1 MLCILHSTRLP
12 FDWDTP
18 FGYLMAVGFEYILFF
33 SFFSML
39 IPDLCLTFGTSWLFD
54 AYIDEIIRKLNVLS
68 NGSQADGED
77 PTVNHR
83 DMRAIFCDVI
93 QEISQVKEFSSV
105 RRSNSFFE
113 TYSTEIE
120 CLSDLLAHTINAT
133 NSIQLLYSFGD

>member
-1 MLCILHSTRLP
+1 
-12 FDWDTP
+12 
-18 FGYLMAVGFEYILFF
+18 
-33 SFFSML
+33 ML

-68 NGSQADGED
+68 NGSQADRED

-93 QEISQVKEFSSV
+93 QEISQVKEFSSA

-133 NSIQLLYSFGD
+133 NSI